1 MKALR
6 FIIVCCLFPLLAQ
19 AQVQVT
25 LNVNSNPN
33 PKLAD
38 WMDHP
43 EVGTLVITNS
53 DPSLNGTQYKI
64 QAKLTLNGQK
74 VAETQ
79 ITSMPVRNLEE
90 GSEILQMDEI
100 IPFNALRFFG
110 NIKEDII
117 TSGFLPPGHYLLC
130 VSLINIDGLPLST
143 PARTCSSMLVTD
155 YQMPELVFPKD
166 ITISK
171 EILQG
176 TLFTW
181 SGVTPTPSTE
191 LGLKYIIAITE
202 VQQGQSP
209 AQAFSINRPIVEEE
223 VENTTTFNWPVD
235 IETEPNKRYVWSV
248 KPVREDGTAYKAEN
262 DGFVAVASF
271 RTKKDRNPHSEN
283 TKYSCECIKE
293 IESNLSISTPDEK
306 ESRTLKIIG
315 LDDLEKELL
324 SNCNKAISDEN
335 TRVVFEVAWADE
347 TDFREITK
355 EASYTYEKNAESP
368 EKIRIKANL
377 VPLNNMTNSTFGGGI
392 GTDEN
397 DCVKKFGVEV
407 PDSLAIKNISKTE
420 ITFYS
425 NYGNDEEFE
434 FKAIEKD
441 ITKIGN
447 KFSGKGT
454 VYIEWLKARVAVK
467 FYDIKLDANKKIVE
481 GKVTALV
488 NKNAPTYPVAWGAE
502 AAGNTGWV
510 NETAADVNKWV
521 KETVGVSIPYK
532 SGKKKLK
539 PVTMPL
545 GLNFTENEN
554 QIAIT
559 KMRFTPQNA
568 QFSFV
573 AAVSIPQSWSS
584 SVETIGFIAKGVGF
598 TPSSITGF
606 KRAELIEDIAFKN
619 TNEKIDFTF
628 LKPKTKSN
636 SESGGR
642 GENVTSIPTT
652 GCYLEWGESG
662 FSNFGVQVACEF
674 TREWLLPSDGDPN
687 KKAKAILG
695 AESVSDW
702 NDLILTGSLTDAEI
716 VGTNGMSIAANNMIL
731 DLSDTRNAANIQF
744 PSVYE
749 GDKSERFQGFYAKA
763 LKIVMP
769 KTIMAGSSP
778 LRVDVNDMIISD
790 VGVTLYAS
798 VEKEGDSG
806 FGKVSIADLSAN
818 VNNAN
823 VKIKSSSLTEAGI
836 GGTIKLPISSSAKF
850 DYQANF
856 HIAQANSQ
864 EENHLAIAITP
875 PKEAIKADLFGA
887 NLKLD
892 KTTSLNAYVSKEQQ
906 KFDLTINGSLSL
918 VKEVEVGKIDFS
930 LPALKVQDM
939 KLKYERKKSGNT
951 KKFTFNQGEWSFAS
965 PQKSIAG
972 FSFSMQ
978 NVGFKNLSEVKEDDE
993 LFRGKITVGGKINLA
1008 NTVGGS
1014 TSLGITGAI
1023 KDNFKPSYVGASIDK
1038 VNVEA
1043 DLSVVNIKG
1052 ELEFFNGD
1060 AIYGDGFH
1068 GAFGVKF
1075 TPLDLGAKADIYFG
1089 KKKIGANNP
1098 FRYWAVEA
1106 DADVNVPFM
1115 GGLSFRRF
1123 GGGAYYNMQF
1133 NDAQTLAEDEHR
1145 FTPYKAEEGS
1155 TLGFIAKTT
1164 IATTAEESTFNADAT
1179 LQAVINT
1186 SDGLQKIVFTGKLWA
1201 GGGLSAASRAE
1212 AYGKGTVDAEYDFTD
1227 NVFDLTADAEMKV
1240 SIIEAYANLHLN
1252 VDANNGLWFLHIGNH
1267 YSEDNLCEIKVKNV
1281 GEAYGYFMTGNTN
1294 VAPPRRGFTD
1304 KFRERYRTAMN
1315 KYPTNRTISTAP
1327 EVKTGAGFALG
1338 MGYGFNKHID
1348 GEVETWWWLPDFDYE
1363 GNIGA
1368 GAELNLAFLNN
1379 GQCPGWNGWRA
1390 YGSVGVFGRADVEVL
1405 HMDFGVRGAAWVMGE
1420 FPKPTYAAGNITGE
1434 VKAFGKWWGIDVDF
1448 EYGKKCTGSG
1458 VNFFGNKSSLA
1469 PFFKSPSLVCRKF
1482 PNITIKDKPI
1492 LDFMEYVPNCETA
1505 TEEQVCD
1512 SFYRVGQGFKNSW
1525 FIPEKFYRIL
1535 VDMYRDHLDGYNL
1548 FNKSEC
1554 MECFRKQQ
1562 ENAAS
1567 QALNDLEL
1575 DKDESAK
1582 IEKEFGNLITSISPE
1597 NPTDY
1602 EFDNPINLKFKYT
1615 PNNPFVLRFIDET
1628 GSAVLKK
1635 YRLTYKVSAEKCEI
1649 DANGNGGGCGAVTL
1663 QSFVNGFGE
1672 TCFYHEKKEVEKP
1685 LYTVG
1690 NVQFAGMLATP
1701 VGFDQVVSEGT
1712 QQNNTVV
1719 GTVAM
1724 PSGNYTTNAT
1734 IGNAYEVGTP
1744 KNIYET
1750 VATKKE
1756 KATTTTTVTSGIDDK
1771 IKTRTEEILWEEDS
1785 LYDIIISAEM
1795 QVYDKSTKNWKTIS
1809 SNNPENTRTIR
1820 FKTKK

>member
-100 IPFNALRFFG
+100 IPFNALHFFG

-248 KPVREDGTAYKAEN
+248 KPVREDGTAYKTEN

-271 RTKKDRNPHSEN
+271 KTRKERNPGLIDTKKEKDEDLCKC
-283 TKYSCECIKE
+283 TKE
-293 IESNLSISTPDEK
+293 IDMKFTLSAPDSTNIRK
-306 ESRTLKIIG
+306 LKIDGIER
-315 LDDLEKELL
+315 LKTELL
-324 SNCNKAISDEN
+324 TNCNKKITPNNSKIDIQIGWLGEDKINQTTSDNVYTYAEDTTIPKKIFVRATTLPLN
-335 TRVVFEVAWADE
+335 LNLGQRGVEHDNCEQVFYVAVPAK
-347 TDFREITK
+347 FREKKPK
-355 EASYTYEKNAESP
+355 EGE
-368 EKIRIKANL
+368 IK
-377 VPLNNMTNSTFGGGI
+377 
-392 GTDEN
+392 
-397 DCVKKFGVEV
+397 
-407 PDSLAIKNISKTE
+407 
-420 ITFYS
+420 FYS
-425 NYGNDEEFE
+425 NYGGDEEFE
-434 FKAIEKD
+434 FTAKKETLTQNGD
-441 ITKIGN
+441 
-447 KFSGKGT
+447 KFSAKGW
-454 VYIEWLKARVAVK
+454 VYIEWLKARVAVAFK
-467 FYDIKLDANKKIVE
+467 DIKLNSEKKII
-481 GKVTALV
+481 
-488 NKNAPTYPVAWGAE
+488 
-502 AAGNTGWV
+502 AGNVVAIKYDEAPAYPLNWALEASSNTDWV
-510 NETAADVNKWV
+510 NNSASEVASWV
-521 KETVGVSIPYK
+521 EDKIGRSIPYK
-532 SGKKKLK
+532 SKADVSNYAK
-539 PVTMPL
+539 PVKMPL

-559 KMRFTPQNA
+559 EMRFTTEKPEFN
-568 QFSFV
+568 FV
-573 AAVSIPQSWSS
+573 AAVSVPQNWDT
-584 SVETIGFIAKGVGF
+584 SVNGDTIGFVAKEVRF

-769 KTIMAGSSP
+769 KTIMAGRNP
-778 LRVDVNDMIISD
+778 LRIDVNDMIIND
-790 VGVTLYAS
+790 MGITLYAS

-1338 MGYGFNKHID
+1338 MGYGFNKHIE
-1348 GEVETWWWLPDFDYE
+1348 GEVETWWCFPDFDYE

-1390 YGSVGVFGRADVEVL
+1390 YGSVGVFGRADVTVL
-1405 HMDFGVRGAAWVMGE
+1405 HVGFGVRGAAWVIGE
-1420 FPKPTYAAGNITGE
+1420 FPNPTYAAGNITGE

-1482 PNITIKDKPI
+1482 PNITMKDKTI
-1492 LDFMEYVPNCETA
+1492 FDFMEYVPNCETA

-1512 SFYRVGQGFKNSW
+1512 SFYRAGQSFKKNSW
-1525 FIPEKFYRIL
+1525 LKMYYGVL
-1535 VDMYRDHLDGYNL
+1535 VEMYREHLDGYNV

-1567 QALNDLEL
+1567 QALNDSDL
-1575 DKDESAK
+1575 DRDESAK

-1672 TCFYHEKKEVEKP
+1672 TCFYYKKGEIEKT

-1690 NVQFAGMLATP
+1690 NVEFADMVAATEAIN
-1701 VGFDQVVSEGT
+1701 QVKKGTT

-1719 GTVAM
+1719 GAVRM
-1724 PSGNYTTNAT
+1724 PNVSRTTNAT
-1734 IGNAYEVGTP
+1734 IANAYEVIAPIADNST
-1744 KNIYET
+1744 N
-1750 VATKKE
+1750 VVSSATNDIV
-1756 KATTTTTVTSGIDDK
+1756 TTT
-1771 IKTRTEEILWEEDS
+1771 EETWWGVDNAY
-1785 LYDIIISAEM
+1785 YDITIRAEM